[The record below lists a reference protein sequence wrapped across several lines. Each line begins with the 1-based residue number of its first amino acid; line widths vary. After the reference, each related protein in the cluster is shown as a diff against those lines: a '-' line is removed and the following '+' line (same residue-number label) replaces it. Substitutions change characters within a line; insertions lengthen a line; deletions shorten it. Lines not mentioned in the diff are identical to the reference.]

1 MAKALYRKW
10 RPQKWDE
17 VVAQE
22 HVVQTLQNAVMHDR
36 VAHAYLFAGPRG
48 TGKTST
54 ARLLAKAVNCL
65 DEDMG
70 NRPCNNCTH
79 CQAFNADR
87 FMDLIEIDAASNTSV
102 DDVRDLR
109 EKINFSPSQGKFKVY
124 IIDEVHMLSTA
135 AFNALLKTLEEPP
148 PHAIF
153 ILATTE
159 IHKIPATVL
168 SRCQRHE
175 FRPIPIDVIVKH
187 LTSKSKDEGIN
198 VEDDV
203 FKEIARQATGSL
215 RDAISL
221 LDQLASTD
229 EPVTLEKTQ
238 QILGTATSSNVI
250 QIIDALIK
258 QDSAQGLAQINTTL
272 GNGTDPR
279 QFSRQLVTYLRN
291 VLLFKIGNVDLVQTA
306 EEVTPK
312 IKGHAEQFTMVEL
325 LNAIEA
331 FNRATTEEHANWH
344 PGLGLELAF
353 TSYLTKLNTQ
363 PALAKTSVENKSKV
377 QKQEKKASPRIKKSV
392 EKPSNEIPS
401 KPTPSAAQKQAETT
415 PDVAPTD
422 QEHPI
427 PKIDLEEADESQE
440 NEEKKTATDSQPEDV
455 MSINDIQAAWGKVKS
470 LVRKHNPRTEGIL
483 NSAKLVGI
491 EENTLI
497 LGFTSEM
504 VKGFMVKED
513 NLVLTRDIL
522 EEVLGQPLL
531 IKCIVTTLQSN
542 TLPENIKIDK
552 DGMVGT
558 ATRDLGGK
566 ISSAKE
572 AE

>member
-10 RPQKWDE
+10 RPQDWDK
-17 VVAQE
+17 VAAQT
-22 HVVQTLQNAVMHDR
+22 HVTQTLQNAVIHDR

-65 DEDMG
+65 SEKLE
-70 NRPCNNCTH
+70 NRPCNECEH
-79 CQAFNADR
+79 CKAFNADR

-102 DDVRDLR
+102 EDVRDLR

-175 FRPIPIDVIVKH
+175 FRPIPIDVIIDH
-187 LTSKSKDEGIN
+187 LKTNSQEEGIN
-198 VEDDV
+198 VEEDA

-229 EPVTLEKTQ
+229 EMITLEMTQ
-238 QILGTATSSNVI
+238 KVLGTATNLSVI
-250 QIIDALIK
+250 QIADALLK
-258 QDSAQGLAQINTTL
+258 QDSAQGLRQISQTL
-272 GNGTDPR
+272 ENGTDPR
-279 QFSRQLVTYLRN
+279 QLSRQIVTYLRN
-291 VLLFKIGNVDLVQTA
+291 VLLMKMDNEDQVKASEDVIQ
-306 EEVTPK
+306 E
-312 IKGHAEQFTMVEL
+312 IKKHAQAFSMPGL
-325 LNAIEA
+325 LTAIES
-331 FNRATTEEHANWH
+331 FNRTTTGKQTNWH

-353 TSYLTKLNTQ
+353 TAYLADREEQ
-363 PALAKTSVENKSKV
+363 PTVPKADLKDEEVKQSPNKRKSSVSKAAE
-377 QKQEKKASPRIKKSV
+377 QTRKKKPPV
-392 EKPSNEIPS
+392 EKPVVN
-401 KPTPSAAQKQAETT
+401 Q
-415 PDVAPTD
+415 
-422 QEHPI
+422 
-427 PKIDLEEADESQE
+427 
-440 NEEKKTATDSQPEDV
+440 KTATESKKTVDKPIEEEKAQEKAVNVVNEKPKAQTEQYGDI
-455 MSINDIQAAWGKVKS
+455 SISSIEAVWGKIRTK
-470 LVRKHNPRTEGIL
+470 VRKHNPRTEGIL
-483 NSAKLVGI
+483 NSAKLI
-491 EENTLI
+491 NLEENTLV
-497 LGFTSEM
+497 LGFTSNT
-504 VKGFMVKED
+504 VKGFMEKEG
-513 NLVLTRDIL
+513 NLTLVRDIL
-522 EEVLGQPLL
+522 EEVLGHPLL
-531 IKCIVTTLQSN
+531 VKCIVTTQKGN
-542 TLPENIKIDK
+542 NLPENVDFDK

-566 ISSAKE
+566 ISSAKQ

>member
-10 RPQKWDE
+10 RPKNWDE
-17 VVAQE
+17 VASQD
-22 HVVQTLQNAVMHDR
+22 HVTQTLQNAVIHDR

-65 DEDMG
+65 NKDLAK
-70 NRPCNNCTH
+70 RPCNECEH
-79 CQAFNADR
+79 CLAFNADR

-109 EKINFSPSQGKFKVY
+109 EKINFSPSQGKFKIY

-175 FRPIPIDVIVKH
+175 FRPIPIDVIIDH
-187 LTSKSKDEGIN
+187 LKTNSEQEGIT
-198 VEDDV
+198 VEEDA

-229 EPVTLEKTQ
+229 EPITLEMTQ
-238 QILGTATSSNVI
+238 KVLGTATNLSVI
-250 QIIDALIK
+250 EIVDAMIR
-258 QDSAQGLAQINTTL
+258 QDTAQGLHQINITL
-272 GNGTDPR
+272 ENGTDPR
-279 QFSRQLVTYLRN
+279 QLSRQIVTYLRN
-291 VLLFKIGNVDLVQTA
+291 VLLTKMENAGQVKA
-306 EEVTPK
+306 SEEVTK
-312 IKGHAEQFTMVEL
+312 EINKHAQAFSMPGL
-325 LNAIEA
+325 LKAIEA
-331 FNRATTEEHANWH
+331 FNRATTEKQTNWH

-353 TSYLTKLNTQ
+353 TSYLADLES
-363 PALAKTSVENKSKV
+363 PPPSAKSDLGEDKGKQSPKKSKPTRTKAPAK
-377 QKQEKKASPRIKKSV
+377 QPSKEKPPEAQADHQEKKASEPKKIADKPAI
-392 EKPSNEIPS
+392 EK
-401 KPTPSAAQKQAETT
+401 K
-415 PDVAPTD
+415 D
-422 QEHPI
+422 QENPN
-427 PKIDLEEADESQE
+427 K
-440 NEEKKTATDSQPEDV
+440 DV
-455 MSINDIQAAWGKVKS
+455 KVKS
-470 LVRKHNPRTEGIL
+470 KTPTAPQDDVSLSSIQTEWGKIKTKVRKHNPRTEGIL
-483 NSAKLVGI
+483 NSAKLLGL

-497 LGFTSEM
+497 LGFTSNT
-504 VKGFMVKED
+504 VKGFMEKEG
-513 NLVLTRDIL
+513 NLTLTRDIL
-522 EEVLGQPLL
+522 EETLGQPFL
-531 IKCIVTTLQSN
+531 IKCIVTTQTTN
-542 TLPENIKIDK
+542 ALPNNIEIEK

-566 ISSAKE
+566 ISSAKQ
-572 AE
+572 AK